1 MIPAAIVFGLG
12 YSGTFTMIQLYIINL
27 FGGAAYGTILGIL
40 SFVDTLCASVGVAVL
55 GGMRK
60 AGGSYQNA
68 FVLMIALTVVSLL
81 ATWYINRRAIKTIPL
96 T

>member
-1 MIPAAIVFGLG
+1 MIPAAIVFGLD

-40 SFVDTLCASVGVAVL
+40 SFVDTLCASIGVAVP

-60 AGGSYQNA
+60 AGGSYEKA
-68 FVLMIALTVVSLL
+68 FLLMIGLTVVSLL
-81 ATWYINRRAIKTIPL
+81 ATYYINKRAAKTITL